1 VSHVLLVELRGTVAT
16 LLPNPWAHLTKQKAP
31 EGVSCFVGGAE
42 GIRTPDPL
50 HAMQVRYQ
58 LRHSPEPRLCY
69 RSFIDRGNLRFS
81 RSLRPQVIFGFPR
94 SKDRKTVVDRL
105 WLQSFCFRSFLPTD
119 YKFVILV
126 TKCRRGC
133 TQSGMDQLDLFPKWR
148 FRSPTRCPE

>member
-1 VSHVLLVELRGTVAT
+1 MNKDRHKDGHYS
-16 LLPNPWAHLTKQKAP
+16 
-31 EGVSCFVGGAE
+31 FGGAE

-69 RSFIDRGNLRFS
+69 RSFIDRGNSRFS
-81 RSLRPQVIFGFPR
+81 RSKTFYAKGPPLRPQVIFGFPR

-133 TQSGMDQLDLFPKWR
+133 IQSGMDQLDLFPKLQ
-148 FRSPTRCPE
+148 FQSPTRCPESLEQLRRTGQFLLDH